1 MNKTYLSI
9 LAILMFCLSFCLK
22 AQQDKLLFLNGK
34 EIEGTILEQN
44 KYEFSFK
51 DIKGKEFTVDSYR
64 LFSFSKNNQES
75 VVYKYDTLEGNF
87 LKEHDMKMFV
97 YGERGA
103 YQSYNS
109 TFSNIMGFAAGGIAG
124 YFMHKDQA
132 FIYIATPLVYTAITL
147 PFPTSVKQKKL
158 TDQYHLK
165 EDEFLRGYERV
176 ARSKRTQNALKSS
189 ILGTGLGFLV
199 SLIVNG
205 SGN

>member
-9 LAILMFCLSFCLK
+9 LAIFMFCLSFCLK

-64 LFSFSKNNQES
+64 LFSYSKNNQES
-75 VVYKYDTLEGNF
+75 IVYKYDTLEGNF

-103 YQSYNS
+103 YQSYRS
-109 TFSNIMGFAAGGIAG
+109 TFSNILGLAAGGVAG
-124 YFMHKDQA
+124 YFMHKEQA
-132 FIYIATPLVYTAITL
+132 FIYVATPLVYTTLTL
-147 PFPTSVKQKKL
+147 PFPTRVKQKKL
-158 TDQYHLK
+158 TDQSHLK

-189 ILGTGLGFLV
+189 IVGTGLGFLV
-199 SLIVNG
+199 SLLVNG